1 MKVIIVEDEA
11 IAARKLKRML
21 EKHDDIS
28 IVHTIS
34 SVSQLKDRLSETD
47 QPDLYFF
54 DIHLNDGIVFEAL
67 EGGDFDIPI
76 IFTTAYDQYAIKAFK
91 QNSIDYLL
99 KPVDSEELKNA
110 LEKFKKSQK
119 PNVDLASLA
128 SLLSN
133 TNKNTVTQTST
144 YKKRISVQIGD
155 KIKSY
160 GIEDILFFYSENK
173 MNYMYTQEG
182 RSYPINQTIESIC
195 KELDPSDFFRVNRGY
210 IISVHAISLVI
221 AYSNSR
227 LKIKIDKAADH
238 EIIVSRE
245 KVKDFKAWLG

>member
-21 EKHDDIS
+21 EKHNDI
-28 IVHTIS
+28 IVMDVLS
-34 SVSQLKDRLSETD
+34 SVSELSLQLAETD

-54 DIHLNDGIVFEAL
+54 DIHLNDGIVFDAL
-67 EGGDFDIPI
+67 EGIDFDIPI

-99 KPVDSEELKNA
+99 KPFDAEELERA
-110 LEKFKKSQK
+110 MSKFKKSQT
-119 PNVDLASLA
+119 PNIDLTSLA
-128 SLLSN
+128 ALLSSSN
-133 TNKNTVTQTST
+133 PTPPVTT

-160 GIEDILFFYSENK
+160 DIDEILFFYSENK
-173 MNYMYTQEG
+173 MNYMYTQEC
-182 RSYPINQTIESIC
+182 RSYPINQTIESIS
-195 KELDPSDFFRVNRGY
+195 KELSPTDFYRVNRGY
-210 IISVHAISLVI
+210 IISIEAISLVI